1 METLRWSD
9 RLAVGLQYLLP
20 QHALTRVMHGFA
32 RVRTRPIKDL
42 QIRWF
47 LTRYGIDLSDAAE
60 PDPSAY
66 PDLNAF
72 FTRALRPG
80 ARPACADPASVLAPA
95 DGAVSAVGT
104 LLEDTLIQAKGHP
117 YAVGDL
123 LADPALAPRYREG
136 SYLTVYLSPRDYH
149 RVHMPLAGRLIEMRY
164 VPGRLFS
171 VNERTSRL
179 VPGLFTRNERI
190 IARFDSEA
198 GEMTLVLVGALI
210 VGGLETVWSGPLT
223 PPHGAPAI
231 ARSYPNTGPGAVQLG
246 RGEEMGRFNMGS
258 TVITL
263 FPRGQVQWDAG
274 VGPGTRVRVG
284 ARVGRALQA
293 PTAAAQTAISI
304 PG

>member
-1 METLRWSD
+1 MDTLRWSD

-20 QHALTRVMHGFA
+20 QLTLTRIMHSLA
-32 RVRTRPIKDL
+32 RVRARPVKDL

-47 LTRYGIDLSDAAE
+47 TARYGIDLSEAAE
-60 PDPSAY
+60 PAPSAY

-80 ARPACADPASVLAPA
+80 ARPVCEDPGSVLAPA
-95 DGAVSAVGT
+95 DGMVSAFGT
-104 LLEDTLIQAKGHP
+104 LLEDSLVQAKGHR
-117 YAVGDL
+117 YTVGDL
-123 LADPALAPRYREG
+123 LADPGLAPRYRDG

-149 RVHMPLAGRLIEMRY
+149 RVHMPMAGQLIGMRY

-171 VNERTSRL
+171 VNERTSRV
-179 VPGLFTRNERI
+179 VPRLFARNERLV
-190 IARFDSEA
+190 ARFDTEA
-198 GEMTLVLVGALI
+198 GEMAVVLVGAMI

-223 PPHGAPAI
+223 PPHGAPGL
-231 ARSYPNTGPGAVQLG
+231 ARAYPSAGPAGVYLG

-258 TVITL
+258 TVIAL
-263 FPRGQVQWDAG
+263 FQRGQVGWDPG
-274 VGPGTRVRVG
+274 IGPGTPVRVG

-293 PTAAAQTAISI
+293 PTAAAQTAISA